1 MATRTKATATS
12 HRTSDIAGVSLL
24 ALAAVLIVALVTAK
38 AGLLGEGLST
48 LLRFLF
54 GRGAWAVP
62 PLISVVGIGLLR
74 GQKLRLQTLYYGL
87 GLLFLAVLGG
97 VARGRGGDFFD
108 PASVTTSGGYFG
120 AILGWL
126 LNALLGQA
134 AGIGIALMG
143 IAGFVLCVDVPLR
156 MIASSAARRTKRAA
170 AAAKAAV
177 PKRRSQPDPE
187 AEAKR
192 LAPLRKPRSL
202 PEAETPAIANPE
214 ARKPRDLPAAV
225 IEDERPVH
233 VAVAVAAPPMK
244 REKEKRKEE
253 EKPKPVEIVHAP
265 SLEISDE
272 KEGYQLPP
280 LDLLNEPAQQAP
292 RDNAEMDRNIATLES
307 TLDQFGIPASVVE
320 VATGPTITRYEV
332 QLGAGVRV
340 NRITALAD
348 NIAMDLAASQVRVEA
363 PIPGKQA
370 IGVEVP
376 NLKPTM
382 VTLREL
388 CEREEFRSHPS
399 RLCFALGKDVSGIA
413 KYADMTR
420 MPHLLIGGATN
431 SGKSIGLATLITSL
445 LMRNTPKDL
454 RFVMIDPKRVELTL
468 FDSIPHLLCPVI
480 KETSEAA
487 GVLAA
492 VWREMDRRYDMFSE
506 KGVRNIDGWNSKATF
521 QERLPYIVVV
531 IDELA
536 DLMIQHRA
544 EVETI
549 IVRLAQLARAV
560 GIHMVLATQ
569 RPSVDVITGLIKA
582 NIPSR
587 LAFST
592 ASAID
597 SRTIL
602 DSKGAEALIGKG
614 DMLFSP
620 IDAIKP
626 VRIQGCYV
634 SEKEIEDVCAFWR
647 AQQATEYTLEPV
659 SVEGAANPKGERGD
673 FGEESN
679 DPFWEEA
686 VRWTVDCGKVSTSNL
701 QRKFGIGFQRASR
714 ILDSMEEQGIV
725 GPQNGPR
732 PREVLVSPLDVDGMF
747 GTAVKYDVGA
757 TLSQDELGI

>member
-1 MATRTKATATS
+1 MKASASS
-12 HRTSDIAGVSLL
+12 HRTSDIAGVAFL
-24 ALAAVLIVALVTAK
+24 ALAAVLVVALVTAD
-38 AGLLGEGLST
+38 AGLLGQSLSRT
-48 LLRFLF
+48 LQFLF
-54 GRGAWAVP
+54 GRGTWAVP
-62 PLISVVGIGLLR
+62 ALLGVIGFGMLR
-74 GQKLRLQTLYYGL
+74 GQKLSLNTLYIGL
-87 GLLFLAVLGG
+87 SLLFLATLGAI
-97 VARGRGGDFFD
+97 ARPHGGDFFD
-108 PASVTTSGGYFG
+108 PAAVTTSGGYFG
-120 AILGWL
+120 AMLGWAL
-126 LNALLGQA
+126 HALLGQA
-134 AGIGIALMG
+134 AWAGIALMAVSG
-143 IAGFVLCVDVPLR
+143 LVLCMDVPLR
-156 MIASSAARRTKRAA
+156 IVAANAATKTKN
-170 AAAKAAV
+170 AAAKTKQVAKAV
-177 PKRRSQPDPE
+177 APKPRPKSDPALE
-187 AEAKR
+187 ERR

-202 PEAETPAIANPE
+202 PEVDRPEPKPTPE
-214 ARKPRDLPAAV
+214 ARKPRDLPV
-225 IEDERPVH
+225 PVL
-233 VAVAVAAPPMK
+233 
-244 REKEKRKEE
+244 EE
-253 EKPKPVEIVHAP
+253 EPRTVNREPRTPKEDPKPKIQNPKPAEP
-265 SLEISDE
+265 LLEISDE

-280 LDLLNEPAQQAP
+280 ITLLAEPAFQP
-292 RDNAEMDRNIATLES
+292 PKDTAEMERNIATLES
-307 TLDQFGIPASVVE
+307 TLEQFGISANVVE
-320 VATGPTITRYEV
+320 VATGPTITRFEV

-376 NLKPTM
+376 NSKPTA

-388 CEREEFRSHPS
+388 CERDEFRAHPS
-399 RLCFALGKDVSGIA
+399 RLCFALGKDVSGQA
-413 KYADMTR
+413 KYADLTR

-480 KETSEAA
+480 KDTSEAA

-492 VWREMDRRYDMFSE
+492 VWREMDRRYDMLSE
-506 KGVRNIDGWNSKATF
+506 KGVRNIDGWNAKATF

-560 GIHMVLATQ
+560 VIHMVLATQ

-602 DSKGAEALIGKG
+602 DAKGAEALIGKG

-626 VRIQGCYV
+626 IRIQGCYV
-634 SEKEIEDVCAFWR
+634 SEKEIEEVCGFWR
-647 AQQATEYTLEPV
+647 AQQAAEYTLEPV
-659 SVEGAANPKGERGD
+659 SVEVAANPKGERGD
-673 FGEESN
+673 FNEEK

-714 ILDSMEEQGIV
+714 ILDTMEEQGVV

-732 PREVLVSPLDVDGMF
+732 PREVLISPLDVDGMF
-747 GTAVKYDVGA
+747 GTAPKYDIGGTITA
-757 TLSQDELGI
+757 EDLAD